1 LSQSGDFVRQTTIA
15 RWQLEYD
22 AEATAGCYAQLP
34 LGCGCD
40 CPDCRNYLTGVESF
54 FPPEF
59 RRIADDLGIDLAKP
73 DDLMHCGRDPST
85 GLHITGGWFGLV
97 GRIVSGAD
105 VVQWSGSTGTYHFE
119 RLDPPF
125 EFGFGSKVNL
135 IREPF
140 RPHGLIQLEFLTQV
154 PWVLGE
160 PEEP

>member
-1 LSQSGDFVRQTTIA
+1 MTIA
-15 RWQLEYD
+15 RWQLEYH

-34 LGCGCD
+34 IGCGCD
-40 CPDCRNYLTGVESF
+40 CPDCRNYLAGVESF

-59 RRIADDLGIDLAKP
+59 RRFADDLGIDLAKP
-73 DDLMHCGRDPST
+73 QELMHNGRDPST
-85 GLHITGGWFGLV
+85 GRHSTVAWFEVV

-105 VVQWSGSTGTYHFE
+105 VIQWSGSTGVAHFE
-119 RLDPPF
+119 RLHPEF
-125 EFGFGSKVNL
+125 EFGFGSKVDV

-140 RPHGLIQLEFLTQV
+140 RAHGVTQLEFLTQI